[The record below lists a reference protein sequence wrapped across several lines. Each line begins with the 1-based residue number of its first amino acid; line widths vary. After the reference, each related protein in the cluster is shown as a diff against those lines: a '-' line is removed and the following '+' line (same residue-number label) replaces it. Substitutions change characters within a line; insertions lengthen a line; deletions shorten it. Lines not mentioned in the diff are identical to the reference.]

1 MTIVRVSGTVQPTE
15 SDAAEPPTMS
25 TIKEQL
31 PDQERMAQAPV
42 IGSQHPDG
50 SRTGYGDA
58 LARGGVSGGGLR
70 RRVAC
75 S

>member
-1 MTIVRVSGTVQPTE
+1 MYEADYSGTRWLASFAVDMLTAPCRIL
-15 SDAAEPPTMS
+15 DPPAS
-25 TIKEQL
+25 
-31 PDQERMAQAPV
+31 
-42 IGSQHPDG
+42 
-50 SRTGYGDA
+50 YGDA